1 MLLTGRVPYSTNPP
15 NKDRLKALIA
25 SKDPDFNKPYL
36 QKLSEPCQNFLKKC
50 FTRSLDK
57 RPSAGDLLKDDWI
70 VSRTENRTSMLTKD
84 LKVEAQY
91 MEEIINFSKF
101 SKFSKMITSLLIGL
115 RHDSEDLSILKDLFH
130 KLDTNNDGTI
140 SKEEFEAAADELH
153 DMNFFAF
160 KDLNW
165 DDVFKEID
173 LDGNGS
179 VDFHEFCVAAV
190 NHKKLLSTQNLK
202 YVFATLDQDQSGT
215 IELS

>member
-1 MLLTGRVPYSTNPP
+1 
-15 NKDRLKALIA
+15 
-25 SKDPDFNKPYL
+25 
-36 QKLSEPCQNFLKKC
+36 
-50 FTRSLDK
+50 
-57 RPSAGDLLKDDWI
+57 
-70 VSRTENRTSMLTKD
+70 
-84 LKVEAQY
+84 
-91 MEEIINFSKF
+91 
-101 SKFSKMITSLLIGL
+101 MITSLLIGL

-140 SKEEFEAAADELH
+140 SKEEFEAAADTLH

-190 NHKKLLSTQNLK
+190 DHKKTIKHIKLK
-202 YVFATLDQDQSGT
+202 VRFRDTRPRLVRHNRAVRVQRQLA
-215 IELS
+215 IELQKWTEFNGDIT